1 MNKQEILILLKTY
14 KEMKEDA
21 DKWLN
26 NCEDCNRNTKIRDR
40 MEIAEAKLE
49 LKLNAK

>member
-1 MNKQEILILLKTY
+1 MNKTEILILLKTY
-14 KEMKEDA
+14 KEMITEA
-21 DKWLN
+21 DKEIN
-26 NCEDCNRNTKIRDR
+26 ECESCNKNTRIRDR